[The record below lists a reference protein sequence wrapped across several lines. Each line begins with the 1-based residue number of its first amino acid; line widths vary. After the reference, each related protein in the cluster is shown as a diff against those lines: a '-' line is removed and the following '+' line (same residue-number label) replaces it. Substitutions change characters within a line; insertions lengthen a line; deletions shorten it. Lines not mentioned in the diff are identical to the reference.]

1 MREEASFHMFFEKD
15 DSKLPIRRKVPSH
28 CEDGQTP
35 LELVSKAEEYCLQF
49 CMKQLIWLST
59 VFTID
64 FSRKTT
70 LKLFRQ

>member
-15 DSKLPIRRKVPSH
+15 DSKLPRRRKVPSH

-35 LELVSKAEEYCLQF
+35 LELVFKVEEYYRQF
-49 CMKQLIWLST
+49 FMKQLIWLST